1 MVYSQML
8 EIDFFHL
15 SDTGCVR
22 EENEDAV
29 GSWPHEDGLLFA
41 VADGMGGHNAGQVAS
56 ALALEV
62 LAREMG
68 RAPASWSAEKRLRRA
83 VQEANLEIY
92 YKATTVPELRGMGT
106 TLTASALVGST
117 LVTAHVGDCRLYL
130 LRQGAITQLTKD
142 HTWVWEQMQ
151 YGILTEEE
159 ARTHPNRHVLSRSVG
174 NNLIAAIDIL
184 RIDIHP
190 GDVIAQCSDGVHGL
204 LSESEMAELLQKGS
218 PEVACKAIIERSR
231 NAGGHDNLS
240 LQVAAVLSSPLP
252 ASKSWWPFGR

>member
-1 MVYSQML
+1 MVNAEML

-15 SDTGCVR
+15 TDTGCVR
-22 EENEDAV
+22 EENEDAI
-29 GSWPHEDGLLFA
+29 GSWPYEDGLLFA

-68 RAPASWSAEKRLRRA
+68 RAPTSWSIEKRLRRA

-106 TLTASALVGST
+106 TLTASVLVGST

-130 LRQGAITQLTKD
+130 LRQGTFSQLTKD

-151 YGILTEEE
+151 YGILSEEE
-159 ARTHPNRHVLSRSVG
+159 ARNHPNRHVLSRSVG
-174 NNLIAAIDIL
+174 NNLIAAIDVLSIN
-184 RIDIHP
+184 IQA
-190 GDVIAQCSDGVHGL
+190 GDVISQCSDGVHGL
-204 LSESEMAELLQKGS
+204 ISEPEMVAMLQKGR
-218 PEVACKAIIERSR
+218 PEMACKAIIERSR
-231 NAGGHDNLS
+231 EVGGHDNLS
-240 LQVAAVLSSPLP
+240 LQVATVLSSPPP
-252 ASKSWWPFGR
+252 ASKSWWLFGR

>member
-15 SDTGCVR
+15 SDTGRVR

-68 RAPASWSAEKRLRRA
+68 RAPASWPVEKRLRRA

-130 LRQGAITQLTKD
+130 LRQGTITRLTKD

-159 ARTHPNRHVLSRSVG
+159 ARTHPDRHVLSRSVG

-184 RIDIHP
+184 RIDILP

-204 LSESEMAELLQKGS
+204 VSESEIAELLQKGS
-218 PEVACKAIIERSR
+218 PEVACKAIIERSL

-240 LQVAAVLSSPLP
+240 LQVAAVLSSPPP